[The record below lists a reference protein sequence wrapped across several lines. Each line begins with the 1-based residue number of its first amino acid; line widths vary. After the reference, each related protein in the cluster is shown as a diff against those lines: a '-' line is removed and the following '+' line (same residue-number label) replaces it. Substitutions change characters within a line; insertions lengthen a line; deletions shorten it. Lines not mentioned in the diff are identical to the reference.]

1 MFDTYEVSVLL
12 NRSVKTIVEIVK
24 GKSAELA
31 DQLHRAAISVTLNIA
46 EGARSIGGNK
56 LKHYAFAQGSANEV
70 KACVDLAETWGWL
83 DDTREVRALLDR
95 QLALLWK
102 LTHPRRDARPSG
114 ASSPT

>member
-31 DQLHRAAISVTLNIA
+31 DQLHRAAMSVTLNVA
-46 EGARSIGGNK
+46 EGARSSDGNK
-56 LKHYAFAQGSANEV
+56 RRHYSIAQGSANEV
-70 KACVDLAETWGWL
+70 KACVDLAETWGWI
-83 DDTREVRALLDR
+83 DDTREIRGLLDR

-102 LTHPRRDARPSG
+102 LTHPREARAG
-114 ASSPT
+114 

>member
-12 NRSVKTIVEIVK
+12 NRSVKPIVETIK
-24 GKSAELA
+24 RHSSELA
-31 DQLHRAAISVTLNIA
+31 DQLHRAAMSVTLNVA

-70 KACVDLAETWGWL
+70 RACIDLAETWGWL
-83 DDTREVRALLDR
+83 DDTREVRGLLDR

-102 LTHPRRDARPSG
+102 LTHPPRDARPSG
-114 ASSPT
+114 ASVPT